1 MVKTRQP
8 ATSPSCLPHLINLA
22 QTYDT
27 DCNTL
32 HLLLLCS
39 AWSSS
44 CTQLSQRGD
53 QHTACKHN
61 SLAVCMGEV
70 VFFFK
75 PLPRYFSPQIA
86 SITSFQFLIKRKTAS
101 LGLSC
106 TENVRETVSLLT
118 FPCWKMFHSVEG
130 FKSYFQGGT
139 YPCHTL
145 QHSELVSPAILL
157 CDPIASFTWEA
168 PASPS
173 ALVLYR
179 TLAQFP
185 SLLTLIINSCLVC
198 ICLQF
203 SNCLS

>member
-1 MVKTRQP
+1 MRCKKCQAKYHEWGFWLSRFKNNELFKMDLKHADLQTSPVFAKWVMQIGPFSQVLSTIYGKIVTHTHIVQTILEIGKTSCKTDFKMVKAHQP

-86 SITSFQFLIKRKTAS
+86 SITSF
-101 LGLSC
+101 
-106 TENVRETVSLLT
+106 
-118 FPCWKMFHSVEG
+118 HS
-130 FKSYFQGGT
+130 
-139 YPCHTL
+139 
-145 QHSELVSPAILL
+145 
-157 CDPIASFTWEA
+157 
-168 PASPS
+168 
-173 ALVLYR
+173 
-179 TLAQFP
+179 
-185 SLLTLIINSCLVC
+185 
-198 ICLQF
+198 F
-203 SNCLS
+203 S